1 MVRGGETSPEKGSAG
16 GRRTNAIDAVLGEVD
31 AAPTADSEIYV
42 LQLGGAVADVSED
55 ATAYSGRQAAYYWI
69 VEPVWDDPVDD
80 ERCIAWGRA
89 AAARLSDP
97 TIQANYVNEQGD
109 TAIAAGAYGALKYER
124 LARLKARCDPANL
137 FRLNQNIAPFPR
149 PVSA

>member
-1 MVRGGETSPEKGSAG
+1 M
-16 GRRTNAIDAVLGEVD
+16 
-31 AAPTADSEIYV
+31 
-42 LQLGGAVADVSED
+42 
-55 ATAYSGRQAAYYWI
+55 
-69 VEPVWDDPVDD
+69 DD

-97 TIQANYVNEQGD
+97 TIQANYEQGD